1 MPDVQAV
8 MWSLELDVCICRSHA
23 VEIGESDFS
32 TAAGMEHV
40 PETSLE
46 LGRDEEHD
54 HHGSIQ
60 LGQSTESDVESGLQ
74 EVVVVRRR
82 RSGLDHGHA
91 GMGMGEVEEGGGGEG
106 GGGGGGDDID
116 QSHRDSVLD
125 VSLHMYTCGMFLP
138 PTLTSPTPS
147 LFPSPP
153 LPIISHSLPTTISFL
168 SPPPLPSLPSLP
180 PSLPQ
185 SIQRRSMLHHL
196 TTDRPKPPPQRRPP
210 SRDRTPS
217 PSPAHTSHGTT
228 GPPHQHTPHTS
239 PQVPLTS
246 THLTHHHRSPSPA
259 HTSHITTGP
268 PHQHTPHTSPQVSLT
283 STHLTHHHRS
293 PYYSPD
299 NYIRVLFFNLL
310 PCTQFFI
317 LF

>member
-1 MPDVQAV
+1 MPDVQAA

-138 PTLTSPTPS
+138 PTLISRAPS

-153 LPIISHSLPTTISFL
+153 LPIISHSLPITISFL

-180 PSLPQ
+180 LSLPPSLSQ
-185 SIQRRSMLHHL
+185 SSGGRCFIISPP
-196 TTDRPKPPPQRRPP
+196 TDPNLLLSGGHPVVTAPP
-210 SRDRTPS
+210 
-217 PSPAHTSHGTT
+217 
-228 GPPHQHTPHTS
+228 PPHQHTPHTS
-239 PQVPLTS
+239 PQV
-246 THLTHHHRSPSPA
+246 
-259 HTSHITTGP
+259 
-268 PHQHTPHTSPQVSLT
+268 
-283 STHLTHHHRS
+283 
-293 PYYSPD
+293 YS
-299 NYIRVLFFNLL
+299 VLYG
-310 PCTQFFI
+310 I
-317 LF
+317 YE